1 MTTENRPSSTL
12 NPRVCLIALL
22 SLVFFTILLRTAW
35 VGDDSYITMR
45 TVDNF
50 LHGYGLTWN
59 TDERVQ
65 TFTHPLWLFLLCGS
79 YLFTQNAYFAV
90 IVLCLV
96 VSTLMMVVFLASI
109 SGDAVDLILG
119 AAVLIFSNAFVDYS
133 TSGLENPASHLITL
147 GFVLL
152 FLSPNTAEDDR
163 RIPFLGLLAGLST
176 LNRMDT
182 VLLYIPSLL
191 FLLLKKRT
199 WRGVGLIL
207 TGFWPFLIWEIFSVV
222 YYGFPLPNTFYAKL
236 NTGIP
241 LPIMLQQGALY
252 YLDSLIWD
260 PLTLIVIAMAIF
272 FSVREKKQL
281 MLAMGIGLYLT
292 YVLFIGGDFMS
303 GRFFSISL
311 LMSATMLIRQIQNL
325 DRTVKIVFLGAIIF
339 LGFVAP
345 VPSFG
350 VPTKRN
356 IPTDDYSGVGDEQAW
371 YFPYSGLANWG
382 RYHPLPNPGQEW
394 VKLGK
399 QLRDEGEAVYIGKGI
414 GYLGYYAGPKVHIID
429 IFGIADPLLAR
440 LPAATEKTWR
450 IGHFKRDIPQGYVQ
464 TFRDKQNDIKDA
476 SLVNYYDHLSLII
489 HGPLW
494 SLERW
499 QAIWKMNTGQYD
511 YLIDSYM
518 RSGLRQEAGD
528 Q

>member
-1 MTTENRPSSTL
+1 MTENRPSSTL
-12 NPRVCLIALL
+12 NPRVYLIALL

-35 VGDDSYITMR
+35 VGDDSFITMR

-59 TDERVQ
+59 MDERVQ

-90 IVLCLV
+90 VGLCLV
-96 VSTLMMVVFLASI
+96 VSTLTMVVFLANT
-109 SGDAVDLILG
+109 SGDVVNLILG
-119 AAVLIFSNAFVDYS
+119 AAVLIFSNAFIDYS
-133 TSGLENPASHLITL
+133 TSGLENPASHLIAL

-152 FLSPNTAEDDR
+152 FLNPHAVEDDR
-163 RIPFLGLLAGLST
+163 GTLFLGLLAGLSM

-182 VLLYIPSLL
+182 VLLYIPPLVFLL
-191 FLLLKKRT
+191 FEKRT
-199 WRGVGLIL
+199 WRTVGLIL
-207 TGFWPFLIWEIFSVV
+207 AGFLPFLIWEIFSVI

-241 LPIMLQQGALY
+241 LSLMLQQGILY

-260 PLTLIVIAMAIF
+260 PLTLIVIAMAAF
-272 FSVREKKQL
+272 FSVRQKKQL
-281 MLAMGIGLYLT
+281 VLVIGIGLYLA

-303 GRFFSISL
+303 GRFFSIVML
-311 LMSATMLIRQIQNL
+311 TSATMLIRQVQNL
-325 DRTVKIVFLGAIIF
+325 DRTVKIILLGVIVF

-350 VPTKRN
+350 VPAKRSV
-356 IPTDDYSGVGDEQAW
+356 PTDDYSGVGDEQAW

-382 RYHPLPNPGQEW
+382 RNHPLPDPGQEW

-399 QLRDEGEAVYIGKGI
+399 QLRDEGEAVYVGKGI
-414 GYLGYYAGPKVHIID
+414 GYLGYYAGPKVHIMD

-440 LPAATEKTWR
+440 LPAAPEKTWR
-450 IGHFKRDIPQGYVQ
+450 IGHFKRNIPPGYVQ
-464 TFRDKQNDIKDA
+464 TFRDQQNDIKDV
-476 SLVNYYDHLSLII
+476 SLRSYYDHLSLII
-489 HGPLW
+489 RGPLW
-494 SLERW
+494 SSERW
-499 QAIWKMNTGQYD
+499 QAIWNMNTGQYN
-511 YLIDSYM
+511 YLIDSYTE
-518 RSGLRQEAGD
+518 SGTRQEGENP
-528 Q
+528 